1 MAGNQIIYTGVLL
14 GALVFYIAYGEWV
27 SWLILL
33 AVLGLPFLSLLVS
46 IPAMTCF
53 HIQPAGPDA
62 LDTGSQTELLLL
74 GTCQLPM
81 PPFRGRIRL
90 QKRYTGQ
97 TSLYKPGEFLDTRHC
112 GSYTARAEKCRV
124 CDYLGLFCFPVLR
137 KESRTILVRPRP
149 LPVSLPEDALRL
161 VTPLWRPKF
170 GGGFAENHELRLY
183 RPGDHLNQVHWK
195 LTAKTGKLILREP
208 MEPVRGQVLVTMHLR
223 GDAPALD
230 RKFGQL
236 LWLGNYL
243 LERNIRFE
251 LTVLTGE
258 GVFSQSITDHQL
270 LTEAIDILLHRPPAE
285 ADTQLPTIF
294 AAWQHHVG
302 GDGFDA

>member
-1 MAGNQIIYTGVLL
+1 MAGRRSIYLAAVL
-14 GALVFYIAYGEWV
+14 GCLVFYIAYQEWMA
-27 SWLILL
+27 WILLL
-33 AVLGLPFLSLLVS
+33 AVLGLPWFSLLLSL
-46 IPAMTCF
+46 PAMLTF
-53 HIQPAGPDA
+53 RAGISAPTHIPMHTPAKA
-62 LDTGSQTELLLL
+62 
-74 GTCQLPM
+74 QLVGQSHFPT
-81 PPFRGRIRL
+81 PPFKGRIRFHRITTGDTWVK
-90 QKRYTGQ
+90 KREDMLPT
-97 TSLYKPGEFLDTRHC
+97 EHC
-112 GSYTARAEKCRV
+112 GGIAMEPVRVWV
-124 CDYLGLFCFPVLR
+124 CDYLGLFSFPVR
-137 KESRTILVRPRP
+137 KRSSAFTVIRPKP
-149 LPVSLPEDALRL
+149 LPLPEQPDLSKFLAHA
-161 VTPLWRPKF
+161 WRPKS
-170 GGGFAENHELRLY
+170 GGGYSENHELRLY
-183 RPGDHLNQVHWK
+183 RPGDSLNQVHWK

-258 GVFSQSITDHQL
+258 GVFSQSVTDHQL

-302 GDGFDA
+302 GDGFEA

>member
-1 MAGNQIIYTGVLL
+1 MAGNRIIYTGVLL

-74 GTCQLPM
+74 GTCRLPM

-149 LPVSLPEDALRL
+149 LPVSLPEDAIRL

-195 LTAKTGKLILREP
+195 LTAKTGKLMLREP
-208 MEPVRGQVLVTMHLR
+208 MEPVRGRILLSLILS
-223 GDAPALD
+223 GSPDDLN
-230 RKFGQL
+230 RKLGRL
-236 LWLGNYL
+236 LWLGNWL
-243 LERNIRFE
+243 LKNSLCHEWMA
-251 LTVLTGE
+251 
-258 GVFSQSITDHQL
+258 
-270 LTEAIDILLHRPPAE
+270 LTEEGLLSFYIS
-285 ADTQLPTIF
+285 DTPSLMKAMDTLLQSTPIREGHLPEPRGIAWHYTI
-294 AAWQHHVG
+294 G
-302 GDGFDA
+302 GDPDES